1 MCKTLLKNTYAAI
14 VALFIAM
21 YALPQQAQAQAE
33 YDLLICGTWVTSD
46 NCNDLSVI
54 DGVEGTV
61 KYDPNTKILTLKDA
75 KLNAGGNTCIRSQID
90 GLTIEVSGTNELNAT
105 RSAIYFYSAP
115 ATITGGGTLNV
126 KSQTNCG
133 IYVNETNLT
142 IKDCIVN
149 AKGRWG
155 ITGSDVPEENLLI
168 KNATVTAEGKDGSIC
183 DFKEITLEG
192 CAITQPV
199 GAEFDESMKAVVL
212 NGEVVTSE
220 VKIEPAIKYDL
231 FICGTQVTSDHCG
244 DLSKISGVEGTVKYD
259 PNTQTL
265 TLKDAELFLGRS
277 GNCIRSGIDGLT
289 IKVSGTNRLTAI
301 ESSAIIVNAP
311 TTITGDGTLH
321 AYSREGC
328 GIYAKE
334 TDLTI
339 KDCTVSASGKWG
351 ITGYYN
357 VSAKKLLIKNATVI
371 AEGTYGSICDFKE
384 ITLEGCTITQ
394 PAGAVNSQGAI
405 RLNGEIVK
413 SVVRIELTR
422 YALKICGTQVTS
434 ANCADLSTIPGILS
448 GKASYDPE
456 TTTLT
461 FDNVKA
467 EKQNAD
473 FLRCYNIPNLKIVL
487 VGKNTA
493 NTKGHTLYWENGN
506 VEISGRGS
514 LTARSGDNLA
524 ITNGPESCKL
534 TIKDCTL
541 DVRGND
547 YSIIGFHNGPGTES
561 LTLVVDNATVKV
573 KGATG
578 GWGWKNSGIGALKSY
593 ELRNCYISTPGVK
606 FGKKYGN
613 TYYEFVGRD
622 GDTYYGEVII
632 KPATT
637 YDLWLAG
644 TQVCSGNCADLSTIP
659 GISGKASY
667 DPGTKTLTLMDA
679 TLNAERNGACIW
691 SVIDGLTIKVSG
703 TNELNAGYLATIFVY
718 APTTITGGGTLNAKS
733 EEYAAICARTTDL
746 TIKDCIVNAK
756 GKWGIAGYKG
766 SNEELHI
773 SNATVTAEGKNG
785 SIYNFKAIMLEGCA
799 ITRPIGAKFDTSQK
813 AVVLNGEIVKS
824 EVKIEPIT
832 YYALQICGT
841 QVTSANCD
849 DLSTIPGILSGKAS
863 YDPET
868 TTLTF
873 DNVKAEKQNADFLRC
888 YNIPNLKIVLVG
900 KNTANTK
907 GHTLYW
913 ENGNVEI
920 SGRGSLT
927 ARSGDNLAIMNGPES
942 CKLTIKD
949 CTLDVQGKNYSIV
962 GYHNGDNT
970 ESLTL
975 VVDNATVKVKGS
987 TGGWGWKN
995 SGIGYLKAYELRNC
1009 YISTPGVKFGKVYK
1023 NTYYELVGTDGD
1035 TYYGEVTI
1043 KPATTY
1049 NLWIAGTQVSSGNCA
1064 DLSTIPGISGKVSY
1078 DPGTKTLTLDNAII
1092 NTTAEGNNGI
1102 GIENGINGLTLRLI
1116 GENTITAEKSGGI
1129 RNGQAAALN
1138 ITGEGKLT
1146 VNGSTTA
1153 SYEYYRFGF
1162 INYGTVTVS
1171 NCALEVVGGRC
1182 GLSWGLWKFDHCNIR
1197 AKGSGS
1203 VDGPSD
1209 GSLCDMSDYPEF
1221 IGCTITSPTG
1231 TYWKKYDT
1239 NGAYSLFGADDKVV
1253 TDWVTIAAPTGINTP
1268 TIDTAAKQGIYTL
1281 SGVKLSGEMKD
1292 LPKGVYI
1299 VNGKKVVK

>member
-220 VKIEPAIKYDL
+220 VKIEPATKYDL

-265 TLKDAELFLGRS
+265 TLKDAELFPGRN
-277 GNCIRSGIDGLT
+277 GNCIWSGIDGLT

-422 YALKICGTQVTS
+422 YDLWICGTRVTA
-434 ANCADLSTIPGILS
+434 ANYKDLSVIDGVKGTV
-448 GKASYDPE
+448 KYDP
-456 TTTLT
+456 
-461 FDNVKA
+461 D
-467 EKQNAD
+467 
-473 FLRCYNIPNLKIVL
+473 
-487 VGKNTA
+487 
-493 NTKGHTLYWENGN
+493 
-506 VEISGRGS
+506 S
-514 LTARSGDNLA
+514 
-524 ITNGPESCKL
+524 
-534 TIKDCTL
+534 
-541 DVRGND
+541 
-547 YSIIGFHNGPGTES
+547 
-561 LTLVVDNATVKV
+561 
-573 KGATG
+573 
-578 GWGWKNSGIGALKSY
+578 
-593 ELRNCYISTPGVK
+593 
-606 FGKKYGN
+606 
-613 TYYEFVGRD
+613 
-622 GDTYYGEVII
+622 
-632 KPATT
+632 
-637 YDLWLAG
+637 
-644 TQVCSGNCADLSTIP
+644 
-659 GISGKASY
+659 
-667 DPGTKTLTLMDA
+667 KTLTLKDA
-679 TLNAERNGACIW
+679 TLYAKKRYGIG
-691 SVIDGLTIKVSG
+691 SGIDGLTVKVIG
-703 TNELNAGYLATIFVY
+703 TNEVNVIDNLGICFTD
-718 APTTITGGGTLNAKS
+718 APATITGGGTLNVKS
-733 EEYAAICARTTDL
+733 QETGGIYVFRTDL
-746 TIKDCIVNAK
+746 TIINCTVNTK
-756 GKWGIAGYKG
+756 GSWGIAGYMRTEK
-766 SNEELHI
+766 LHI
-773 SNATVTAEGKNG
+773 KNATVRAEGMRHG
-785 SIYNFKAIMLEGCA
+785 SIWAFASLTLEGCA
-799 ITRPIGAKFDTSQK
+799 ITQPAGAKFDASLK
-813 AVVLNGEIVKS
+813 GIVLNGEIVKS
-824 EVKIEPIT
+824 EVKIEPVTEYKLWI
-832 YYALQICGT
+832 AGT

-849 DLSTIPGILSGKAS
+849 DLSVIDGVEGTVKYDPNTKILTLKDAKLNAEYNILSKIDGLTIKVSGTNEVNATGAAICFYS
-863 YDPET
+863 APAT
-868 TTLTF
+868 ITGGGTL
-873 DNVKAEKQNADFLRC
+873 NVKGQ
-888 YNIPNLKIVLVG
+888 
-900 KNTANTK
+900 
-907 GHTLYW
+907 
-913 ENGNVEI
+913 
-920 SGRGSLT
+920 
-927 ARSGDNLAIMNGPES
+927 ES
-942 CKLTIKD
+942 CGIYVQKTNLTIKD
-949 CTLDVQGKNYSIV
+949 CIV
-962 GYHNGDNT
+962 NAKGRWGIIGSSGS
-970 ESLTL
+970 EEKLL
-975 VVDNATVKVKGS
+975 IKNATVRAEGKGVSICNFKEITLEDCAITQPAGAVFDESKHAVVLNGEVVTSKVVIEPVTEYKLFIRDTRVTSANCNDLSVIDGVEGTVKYDPNTNILTLKDAIVNTKEGYACIYS
-987 TGGWGWKN
+987 WTDGLTIEVSGTNELNGERGTGIYINAPTTITGGGTINANNYKVCVILVDGTNLTINNCIVNAKGKYGIAGFDGTKEKLLIKN
-995 SGIGYLKAYELRNC
+995 ATVRAEGEEGSICDFK
-1009 YISTPGVKFGKVYK
+1009 
-1023 NTYYELVGTDGD
+1023 
-1035 TYYGEVTI
+1035 EVTLEGCAI
-1043 KPATTY
+1043 TQPAG
-1049 NLWIAGTQVSSGNCA
+1049 AKFDA
-1064 DLSTIPGISGKVSY
+1064 DQHAIVLNGEKVTSKIVITR
-1078 DPGTKTLTLDNAII
+1078 DPA
-1092 NTTAEGNNGI
+1092 
-1102 GIENGINGLTLRLI
+1102 GIE
-1116 GENTITAEKSGGI
+1116 
-1129 RNGQAAALN
+1129 
-1138 ITGEGKLT
+1138 
-1146 VNGSTTA
+1146 
-1153 SYEYYRFGF
+1153 
-1162 INYGTVTVS
+1162 
-1171 NCALEVVGGRC
+1171 
-1182 GLSWGLWKFDHCNIR
+1182 
-1197 AKGSGS
+1197 
-1203 VDGPSD
+1203 
-1209 GSLCDMSDYPEF
+1209 
-1221 IGCTITSPTG
+1221 
-1231 TYWKKYDT
+1231 
-1239 NGAYSLFGADDKVV
+1239 
-1253 TDWVTIAAPTGINTP
+1253 APTIG
-1268 TIDTAAKQGIYTL
+1268 TATKQGIYTL
-1281 SGVKLSGEMKD
+1281 SGVKLNGEVKD
-1292 LPKGVYI
+1292 LPKGIYV